1 MANDTE
7 KELLSEI
14 EIAKKTLKENLT
26 KKEKE
31 ATARIDELLALKKT
45 DFCSRCGRKVS
56 SRLQWIGHCLNP
68 GCENLI
74 CNNCW
79 IVEKSRFCKDHYKDI
94 IGKEKEAKEKVF
106 FRKEQ
111 PAIQTTL
118 KETQKSTEEF
128 KDRIEKLATS
138 YSELLKEKLQKSV
151 PDFTPEEFIPKT
163 RIEILSTESGL
174 DFTINKKSFFSKKP
188 KLKILLRPVY
198 GKEKSDLDFAL
209 TKVKTQELY
218 SIVILVGDETS
229 KEAIN
234 SLSKLSNPKL
244 SVLLIQPSS
253 GLIYTDS
260 KQITK
265 IYSKW
270 ISDQQPDSLR
280 DVLRSLSDDM
290 EGRYVLTTDNV
301 SKEFG
306 FTESESRRLLESC
319 DFLKS
324 VEDTNSFFFKK

>member
-14 EIAKKTLKENLT
+14 EIAKKTLKENLA

-68 GCENLI
+68 GCENLL
-74 CNNCW
+74 CNRCW

-94 IGKEKEAKEKVF
+94 VGKENEGKEKVF
-106 FRKEQ
+106 FRSEPK
-111 PAIQTTL
+111 PVQTTL
-118 KETQKSTEEF
+118 KSDSKSDEEF
-128 KDRIEKLATS
+128 KDKIEKLTAS
-138 YSELLKEKLQKSV
+138 YIELLKKKIQKSV

-163 RIEILSTESGL
+163 KVEVLISNDELNAI
-174 DFTINKKSFFSKKP
+174 INRKSFFSKKP
-188 KLKILLRPVY
+188 KLKITVKSVY
-198 GKEKSDLDFAL
+198 GKEKSDVDF
-209 TKVKTQELY
+209 TINKVKNPDLY
-218 SIVILVGDETS
+218 TILILIGDEIS

-234 SLSKLSNPKL
+234 SLSKFSNPKL
-244 SVLLIQPSS
+244 SVILVQPSQ
-253 GLIYTDS
+253 GLTYTDL
-260 KQITK
+260 KQLTK
-265 IYSKW
+265 VYSKW
-270 ISDQQPDSLR
+270 LSDQQPDSLK

-290 EGRYVLTTDNV
+290 EGRYVLTTDTV

-319 DFLKS
+319 DFLKP